1 MLQCF
6 GLARVGRDTEV
17 REAGDS
23 AVANVSLAFN
33 YGRKGDDGRKPTQW
47 VEGALWGKRAE
58 ALAPYLLK
66 GQAVAVTLEDV
77 HIETFQNRDGGEG
90 HKLVGKI
97 IAIDLAGSPPQQG
110 TAAPA
115 QRQAPAPAPRPA
127 ARAPAP
133 ATRGGFEDFDDV
145 PFITASPCFDMEPRL
160 ERRVRRGDCR

>member
-1 MLQCF
+1 MLNCF

-33 YGRKGDDGRKPTQW
+33 YGRKGEDGRKPTQW
-47 VEGALWGKRAE
+47 VDGALWGKRAE

-77 HIETFQNRDGGEG
+77 HIETFTNRDGDVGT
-90 HKLVGKI
+90 KLVGKI
-97 IAIDLAGSPPQQG
+97 IAIDLAGSAPQQQG
-110 TAAPA
+110 AAAPA

-133 ATRGGFEDFDDV
+133 ATRGGGGFDDFSDDI
-145 PFITASPCFDMEPRL
+145 PF
-160 ERRVRRGDCR
+160 